1 MMAGLIGITITATLP
16 LLSVLTVSAI
26 VLGLGVGTHNVH
38 LLARTMG
45 FAEKGEERITASAL
59 PSFRSLGTAIGAA
72 LAGMLANI
80 VGLGDG
86 TDVVQ
91 VGKAITFV
99 YGFNL
104 IPLILAAIM
113 MFMLLAKGDPKNT
126 NE

>member
-1 MMAGLIGITITATLP
+1 
-16 LLSVLTVSAI
+16 
-26 VLGLGVGTHNVH
+26 
-38 LLARTMG
+38 MG
-45 FAEKGEERITASAL
+45 FAEKGEELITASAL